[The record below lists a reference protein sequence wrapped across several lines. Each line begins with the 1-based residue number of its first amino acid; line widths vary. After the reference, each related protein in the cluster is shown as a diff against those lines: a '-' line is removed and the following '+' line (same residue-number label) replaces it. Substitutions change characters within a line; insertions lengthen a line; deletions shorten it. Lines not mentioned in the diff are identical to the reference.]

1 MDSDPLQIFW
11 YLALVFFLVLL
22 NGFFVAAEFAM
33 VKIRGS
39 RIDFLIQEG
48 NKKAT
53 FARKITDNLDA
64 YLSATQLGITL
75 ASLGLGW
82 VGEPAVAK
90 LLQPLFIAMG
100 FSDVMIHTASFII
113 AFSIITILHI
123 VLGELAPKSLAI
135 RKPEEVTF
143 LVAMPMIFFH
153 KLMYPFIWLLNGLA
167 NNLLRLFGI
176 PPVSDH
182 ESAHTE
188 EEIRILMKESH
199 ESGLID
205 KNELTLFDNIF
216 EFAGTYSREIM
227 IPRTEMVCLYSELT
241 FEENKKIAIEEKHT
255 RYPVAKPDKDNI
267 VGFVHIKDLL
277 MNNDLTDLDS
287 IIRPIT
293 AVPESMQIS
302 SLLKLM
308 QKKRTQM
315 ALLIDEFGGT
325 AGLVTVEDILEEI
338 VGEIQDEFDEE
349 RPSIEIINDETYSV
363 DGLLLIDEFNDFMN
377 LDIESENHDTIGGWV
392 YSQFE
397 STPKKNQKIS
407 HEDQFEFIIDE
418 MDHMRISRIIVRKLQ
433 PSLIKQVGS

>member
-11 YLALVFFLVLL
+11 YLVLVIFLVFL

-39 RIDFLIQEG
+39 RIDTLIQEG
-48 NKKAT
+48 NQKANL
-53 FARKITDNLDA
+53 ARKITDNLDA

-82 VGEPAVAK
+82 VGEPAIAK
-90 LLQPLFIAMG
+90 LIEPLFTAIG
-100 FSDVMIHTASFII
+100 LSGVVIHTVSFII
-113 AFSIITILHI
+113 AFSIITMLHI

-143 LVAMPMIFFH
+143 IVAMPMIFFH
-153 KLMYPFIWLLNGLA
+153 KLMYPFIWVLNGMA

-199 ESGLID
+199 ESGYID
-205 KNELTLFDNIF
+205 SNELTLFDNIF
-216 EFAGTYSREIM
+216 EFAETYSREIM
-227 IPRTEMVCLYSELT
+227 IPRTEMVCLYYDLSY
-241 FEENKKIAIEEKHT
+241 EENRRIAIEEKHT
-255 RYPVAKPDKDNI
+255 RYPVCKPDKDTI

-277 MNNDLTDLDS
+277 MHTELDSLDS

-293 AVPESMQIS
+293 TVPDSMQIS

-315 ALLIDEFGGT
+315 SLLIDEFGGT
-325 AGLVTVEDILEEI
+325 AGIVTVEDILEEI

-349 RPSIEIINDETYSV
+349 RPSIETINDETFSV
-363 DGLLLIDEFNDFMN
+363 DGLLLIEEFNDYME

-392 YSQFE
+392 YSQLE
-397 STPKKNQKIS
+397 STPKKNQKITYN
-407 HEDQFEFIIDE
+407 EQYEFIIDE
-418 MDHMRISRIIVRKLQ
+418 VDHMRISRITVRKLQ
-433 PSLIKQVGS
+433 ESMIRQVGT

>member
-11 YLALVFFLVLL
+11 YLVLVVFLVFL

-48 NKKAT
+48 NQKAKY
-53 FARKITDNLDA
+53 ARKITDNLDA

-82 VGEPAVAK
+82 VGEPAIAK
-90 LLQPLFIAMG
+90 LLEPIFIALG
-100 FSDVMIHTASFII
+100 FSGVMIHTISFVI
-113 AFSIITILHI
+113 AFAIITILHI

-143 LVAMPMIFFH
+143 WVAMPMITFH
-153 KLMYPFIWLLNGLA
+153 KIMYPFIWLLNGLA
-167 NNLLRLFGI
+167 NRLIRIFGI
-176 PPVSDH
+176 EPSAAQ
-182 ESAHTE
+182 SAHTE
-188 EEIRILMKESH
+188 DEIRILMKESH

-216 EFAGTYSREIM
+216 EFAETYSREIM
-227 IPRTEMVCLYSELT
+227 IPRTEMVCLYSDLS
-241 FEENKKIAIEEKHT
+241 FEENRRIAIEEKHT

-277 MNNDLTDLDS
+277 MNDHLTDLDS

-293 AVPESMQIS
+293 TVPESMPIS
-302 SLLKLM
+302 SLLKQL

-325 AGLVTVEDILEEI
+325 AGLVTVEDIIEEI

-349 RPSIEIINDETYSV
+349 RSSIEVINDTTYSI
-363 DGLLLIDEFNDFMN
+363 DGLLLIDELNDALE
-377 LDIESENHDTIGGWV
+377 LDIESENHDTIGGWM
-392 YSQFE
+392 YSQME
-397 STPKKNQKIS
+397 SPPKKNQKITYND
-407 HEDQFEFIIDE
+407 HYEFIIDE
-418 MDHMRISRIIVRKLQ
+418 MDHMRISRIILKKTV
-433 PSLIKQVGS
+433 PSLINQLGS

>member
-1 MDSDPLQIFW
+1 
-11 YLALVFFLVLL
+11 
-22 NGFFVAAEFAM
+22 M

-39 RIDFLIQEG
+39 RIDTLIQEG
-48 NKKAT
+48 NQRAK

-82 VGEPAVAK
+82 VGEPAIAK
-90 LLQPLFIAMG
+90 LLEPLFLALGLSGAI
-100 FSDVMIHTASFII
+100 IHTVSFII
-113 AFSIITILHI
+113 AFSIITMLHI

-135 RKPEEVTF
+135 RKPEDVTF
-143 LVAMPMIFFH
+143 IVALPMIFFH
-153 KLMYPFIWLLNGLA
+153 KLMYPFIWVLNGMA

-205 KNELTLFDNIF
+205 SNELTLFDNIF
-216 EFAGTYSREIM
+216 EFAETYSREIM
-227 IPRTEMVCLYSELT
+227 IPRTEMVCLYSDLS
-241 FEENKKIAIEEKHT
+241 FEENRKIAIEEKHT
-255 RYPVAKPDKDNI
+255 RYPVCKPDKDNI

-277 MNNDLTDLDS
+277 MNNDLMDLDS

-293 AVPESMQIS
+293 TVPDSMQIS

-349 RPSIEIINDETYSV
+349 RPSIEMINDETYSI
-363 DGLLLIDEFNDFMN
+363 DGLLLIDELNDYMN
-377 LDIESENHDTIGGWV
+377 LDIESENHDTIGGWI
-392 YSQFE
+392 YSQLE
-397 STPKKNQKIS
+397 STPKKNQKITY
-407 HEDQFEFIIDE
+407 HEQYEFIIDE
-418 MDHMRISRIIVRKLQ
+418 VDHMRISRITVRKLQ
-433 PSLIKQVGS
+433 PSLIKQVGT

>member
-1 MDSDPLQIFW
+1 
-11 YLALVFFLVLL
+11 
-22 NGFFVAAEFAM
+22 M

-48 NKKAT
+48 NQRAKV
-53 FARKITDNLDA
+53 ARKITDNLDA

-90 LLQPLFIAMG
+90 LLEPLFTAIG
-100 FSDVMIHTASFII
+100 LSGVIIHTVSFII
-113 AFSIITILHI
+113 AFSIITMLHI

-143 LVAMPMIFFH
+143 WVAMPMIFFY
-153 KLMYPFIWLLNGLA
+153 KLMYPFIWVLNGMA

-188 EEIRILMKESH
+188 DEIRILMKESH

-205 KNELTLFDNIF
+205 SNELTLFDNIF
-216 EFAGTYSREIM
+216 EFAETYSREIM
-227 IPRTEMVCLYSELT
+227 IPRTEMVCLYYDLPY
-241 FEENKKIAIEEKHT
+241 EENRRIAIEEKHT
-255 RYPVAKPDKDNI
+255 RYPVCKPDKDNI

-293 AVPESMQIS
+293 TVPDSMQIS

-325 AGLVTVEDILEEI
+325 AGLVTAEDILEEI

-349 RPSIEIINDETYSV
+349 RPSIETINDATFSV
-363 DGLLLIDEFNDFMN
+363 DGLLHIEELNDFLD

-392 YSQFE
+392 YSQLE
-397 STPKKNQKIS
+397 STPRKNQKITYN
-407 HEDQFEFIIDE
+407 EQYEFIIDE
-418 MDHMRISRIIVRKLQ
+418 VDHMRISRITVRKLQ
-433 PSLIKQVGS
+433 SSLIKQVGT